1 MEKIKKQEK
10 DYLIELLKSVL
21 FSSTPP
27 EKPEEIE
34 FKKIYKLAKKH
45 FLANMV
51 YYAISELKEKP
62 TQELLNI
69 WKEEYLIG
77 KMRNTVQLSE
87 LKTIEL
93 KFEEFQIKN
102 IPLKGFDLKK
112 VYPSLDMRQMSDL
125 DILIPLEKRE
135 EVKSILETLGYETIE
150 FGKGKDDV
158 YYKKPIMNIEVHNNL
173 FDKSD
178 EKMYKYFSKLSSMEK
193 AEKRAGYRY
202 EFTKEDT
209 LIYGIV
215 HLVKHFKIAG
225 VGIRHILDW
234 WLYSEKNRESLDWEY
249 INNTLKELEIFQF
262 YNNIMFLGDV
272 WFKGKK
278 SNKVIEELE
287 EYIID
292 SGIYGKIENRKTNI
306 VLESKRKTIIKL
318 IFPQYNVMCERYP
331 KLLKNK
337 YLLPYYYLVRIL
349 EIIFYR
355 RAGKAELLKDI
366 VSEKQENIDKRK
378 KLYKDIGL

>member
-1 MEKIKKQEK
+1 MKKIKKLEK

-21 FSSTPP
+21 LSSTPP
-27 EKPEEIE
+27 EKPEKIE
-34 FKKIYKLAKKH
+34 FKNIYKLAKKH

-102 IPLKGFDLKK
+102 ISLKGFDLKK

-135 EVKSILETLGYETIE
+135 EVKSILESLGYETIE

-158 YYKKPIMNIEVHNNL
+158 YYKKPIMNIEIHNNL

-178 EKMYKYFSKLSSMEK
+178 EKMYNYFLKMSSMEK
-193 AEKRAGYRY
+193 ANKKSDYTY
-202 EFTKEDT
+202 EFSKEDA

-234 WLYSEKNRESLDWEY
+234 WLYSEKNREGMDWKY
-249 INNTLKELEIFQF
+249 INNILKELEIFQF
-262 YNNIMFLGDV
+262 YNNIMLLGDV

-292 SGIYGKIENRKTNI
+292 SGIYGKIENHKTNI

-355 RAGKAELLKDI
+355 RTGKVELLKDI
-366 VSEKQENIDKRK
+366 VSEKQENIDRRK
-378 KLYKDIGL
+378 KLYKDMGF

>member
-51 YYAISELKEKP
+51 YYAISNLEKKP
-62 TQELLNI
+62 EKELLTL
-69 WKEEYLIG
+69 WQEDYLIG
-77 KMRNTVQLSE
+77 KMRNTVQASE
-87 LKTIEL
+87 LKIIEG
-93 KFEEFQIKN
+93 KFQECKIKN
-102 IPLKGFDLKK
+102 VLLKGFALKE

-135 EVKSILETLGYETIE
+135 EVKSILEALGYEAIE

-158 YYKKPIMNIEVHNNL
+158 YYKKPIMNLEIHNNL

-178 EKMYKYFSKLSSMEK
+178 ERMYNYFSKMSSMEK
-193 AEKRAGYRY
+193 AKKRSEYVY
-202 EFTKEDT
+202 EFSKEDT

-215 HLVKHFKIAG
+215 HLVKHFKLSGI
-225 VGIRHILDW
+225 GIRHIIDW

-249 INNTLKELEIFQF
+249 ITNSLKKLELYHF
-262 YNNIMFLGDV
+262 YENIMFLGDV
-272 WFKGKK
+272 WFKDKE
-278 SNKVIEELE
+278 SNEVIMELE

-292 SGIYGKIENRKTNI
+292 SGIYGKVENRYTNT
-306 VLESKRKTIIKL
+306 VLESKRKTIMKL
-318 IFPQYNVMCERYP
+318 IFPQYNIMCERYP
-331 KLLKNK
+331 KLLKNR

-355 RAGKAELLKDI
+355 REGKGKLLKNI
-366 VSEKQENIDKRK
+366 VSEKKENIDRRK
-378 KLYKDIGL
+378 ALYKNMGL

>member
-51 YYAISELKEKP
+51 YYAISNLEKKP
-62 TQELLNI
+62 EKELLTL
-69 WKEEYLIG
+69 WQEDYLIG
-77 KMRNTVQLSE
+77 KMRNTVQASE
-87 LKTIEL
+87 LKIIEG
-93 KFEEFQIKN
+93 KFQECKIKN
-102 IPLKGFDLKK
+102 VLLKGFALKE

-135 EVKSILETLGYETIE
+135 EVKSILEALGYEAIE

-158 YYKKPIMNIEVHNNL
+158 YYKKPIMNLEIHNNL

-178 EKMYKYFSKLSSMEK
+178 ERMYNYFSKMSSMEK
-193 AEKRAGYRY
+193 AKKRSGYRY

-355 RAGKAELLKDI
+355 RAGKAELLRDI

>member
-1 MEKIKKQEK
+1 MKKIKKLEK

-21 FSSTPP
+21 LSSTPP
-27 EKPEEIE
+27 EKPEKIE
-34 FKKIYKLAKKH
+34 FKNIYKLAKKH

-102 IPLKGFDLKK
+102 ISLKGFDLKK

-135 EVKSILETLGYETIE
+135 EVKSILESLGYETIE

-158 YYKKPIMNIEVHNNL
+158 YYKKPIMNIEIHNNL

-178 EKMYKYFSKLSSMEK
+178 EKMYNYFLKMSSMEK
-193 AEKRAGYRY
+193 ANKKSDYTY
-202 EFTKEDT
+202 EFSKEDT

-234 WLYSEKNRESLDWEY
+234 WLYSEKNREGMDWKY
-249 INNTLKELEIFQF
+249 INNILKELEIFQF
-262 YNNIMFLGDV
+262 YNNIMLLGDV

-292 SGIYGKIENRKTNI
+292 SGIYGKIENHKTNI

-355 RAGKAELLKDI
+355 RTGKVELLKDI
-366 VSEKQENIDKRK
+366 VSEKQENIDRRK
-378 KLYKDIGL
+378 KLYKDMGF

>member
-21 FSSTPP
+21 FSSIPP
-27 EKPEEIE
+27 EKPKEIE
-34 FKKIYKLAKKH
+34 FKSIYKLAKKH

-51 YYAISELKEKP
+51 YYAIFELKEKP

-87 LKTIEL
+87 LKAIEL

-193 AEKRAGYRY
+193 AEKRSGYRY

-249 INNTLKELEIFQF
+249 INNTLKELDIFQF

-355 RAGKAELLKDI
+355 RAGKAELLRDI